1 MAEWLPFCAVLSEAL
16 VQTRLAEARRVVL
29 RALEGHVRRRA
40 ADLVADALR
49 GPGPNQPNDQPT
61 NPWYANGTDAR
72 DRNCRFGPLSALR
85 AHTNGPCETGLL

>member
-16 VQTRLAEARRVVL
+16 VQTRLAEALRVVL

-61 NPWYANGTDAR
+61 NPALGMLMARTPGT
-72 DRNCRFGPLSALR
+72 
-85 AHTNGPCETGLL
+85 ETASLGR